1 MRTNRIVEGLLVIG
15 VLGGLLGA
23 GAVRAESKNKKIDE
37 ITCEEFLAMSPN
49 DREHIAYWVDGYLER
64 GQHSTIGT
72 VAFDKFHQPIASIV
86 EECNVTPKETLWMK
100 LKRHL

>member
-1 MRTNRIVEGLLVIG
+1 
-15 VLGGLLGA
+15 
-23 GAVRAESKNKKIDE
+23 
-37 ITCEEFLAMSPN
+37 MSPN

>member
-1 MRTNRIVEGLLVIG
+1 MGL
-15 VLGGLLGA
+15 VLGSLALA
-23 GAVRAESKNKKIDE
+23 GPARAQDRSKQVDK
-37 ITCEEFLAMSPN
+37 ITCEEFLGLSP
-49 DREHIAYWVDGYLER
+49 DDQQSIAYWVDGYLER